1 MPFSTHC
8 LEEIVFVI
16 QLLLLI
22 NLPGPYWKYYFS
34 FWLSKKKLK
43 AKTRTA
49 YLKKEPH
56 FLVDQLRTCR
66 IFMLCYRKPIFFSH
80 PDNQFSLYRVS
91 LGGCKDICPKENCP
105 PVRVRVKVGGFGL
118 RGNCPRTVWKAL
130 VFRNRN
136 IVCLSSRSYSEINSI
151 CSNKWTLYQLRH

>member
-66 IFMLCYRKPIFFSH
+66 IFMLCYRKPIFFNH

-91 LGGCKDICPKENCP
+91 LEGCKDICPKENCP

>member
-1 MPFSTHC
+1 
-8 LEEIVFVI
+8 
-16 QLLLLI
+16 
-22 NLPGPYWKYYFS
+22 
-34 FWLSKKKLK
+34 
-43 AKTRTA
+43 
-49 YLKKEPH
+49 
-56 FLVDQLRTCR
+56 
-66 IFMLCYRKPIFFSH
+66 MLCYRKPIFFSH

>member
-66 IFMLCYRKPIFFSH
+66 IFMLCYRKPIFFNH